1 MLSHHPLPLR
11 GSLLAIA
18 LAGCLPSAAHA
29 GGQTARSVRP
39 VIVHRV
45 TANHKNFL
53 IDGKRFQ
60 IISGEMHY
68 SRIPREYWRDRLKK
82 ARAMGLN
89 TISTYV
95 FWNVQE
101 PRPGVYDLSGNND
114 VAAFIRMAQEEGLY
128 VILRPGPYVCAE
140 WDLGGYPAWLLADPN
155 VVLRSSDPSFMVP
168 AKRWLMRLGKELA
181 PLQASRGG
189 PIIAVQ
195 IENEYGS
202 FGKDHNYMRQIR
214 NTIVQ
219 SGLGEVLLY
228 TADGPEELSNGALPG
243 VQAVV
248 NFGPGDA
255 QKAFAAL
262 KNFRPHEPLMAGEY
276 WDGWF
281 DHWGQPHHV
290 TDTAQ
295 QVKDLSSML
304 SQGYS
309 VNLYMFEG
317 GTTFGFMNGAN
328 IDGKF
333 YNPDTTSYDYDAALD
348 EAGRPTAKYFAF
360 RNVIARH
367 DGNAALPPVPAAI
380 PIIQVPEISLAQ
392 AVSLWDALPKPI
404 LSEQPQPM
412 EPLGQSYGY
421 ILYRKQIVGPAQG
434 DLVLQN
440 LHDYAVIYLN
450 GRQAGTLDR
459 RALQDRL
466 AITVPAEGAQL
477 DILVE
482 NTGRVNYGP
491 AIRGERSGITNSI
504 AFAGHPLTGWQ
515 IYRLPME
522 DPATLRFSSLAVK
535 GPAFYRGTFQLSQV
549 GDTFLDTR
557 GLGKGAVWVNGHA
570 LGRFWSIGPQRTLY
584 LPGAWLRKGV
594 NNVVVFDLFGQ
605 PGREIQAMDHP
616 ILSDLE

>member
-1 MLSHHPLPLR
+1 M
-11 GSLLAIA
+11 
-18 LAGCLPSAAHA
+18 
-29 GGQTARSVRP
+29 
-39 VIVHRV
+39 IVHRV
-45 TANHKNFL
+45 TANRKNFL
-53 IDGKRFQ
+53 IDGKPFQ

-68 SRIPREYWRDRLKK
+68 SRIPRKYWRDRLKK

-101 PRPGVYDLSGNND
+101 PHPGVYDFNGNHD
-114 VAAFIRMAQEEGLY
+114 VAAFIHIAQEEGLY

-140 WDLGGYPAWLLADPN
+140 WDLGGLPAWLLADPN
-155 VVLRSSDPSFMVP
+155 MVLRSSDPSFMVP

-202 FGKDHNYMRQIR
+202 FGHDHNYMRQIR
-214 NTIVQ
+214 DAIVQ

-228 TADGPEELSNGALPG
+228 TADGPEELSSGTVPG

-255 QKAFAAL
+255 QKAFSAL
-262 KNFRPHEPLMAGEY
+262 KNFRSHEPMMAGEY

-290 TDTAQ
+290 TNTAQ
-295 QVKDLSSML
+295 QVKDLYWML

-333 YNPDTTSYDYDAALD
+333 YNPDTTSYDYDAPLD

-367 DGNAALPPVPAAI
+367 EGNQSLPPVPAAI
-380 PIIQVPEISLAQ
+380 PVVRVPEIPLTQ
-392 AVSLWDALPKPI
+392 AVSLWKALPKPAF
-404 LSEQPQPM
+404 SEEPQPM

-421 ILYRKQIVGPAQG
+421 ILYRKQIEGPAEG
-434 DLVLQN
+434 ELVLQD
-440 LHDYAVIYLN
+440 LHDYAVVYLN
-450 GRQAGTLDR
+450 GQQVGTLDR
-459 RALQDRL
+459 REQQDRL
-466 AITVPAEGAQL
+466 AITIPAGGAQL

-491 AIRGERSGITNSI
+491 AIRGEHAGITHSI
-504 AFAGHPLTGWQ
+504 AFAGRPLTGWR
-515 IYRLPME
+515 IYSLPME
-522 DPATLRFSSLAVK
+522 DPATLHFASYVTN
-535 GPAFYRGTFQLSQV
+535 GPAFYRGTFQLSQI

-557 GLGKGAVWVNGHA
+557 GFGKGTVWVNGHP
-570 LGRFWSIGPQRTLY
+570 LGRFWSIGPQRTLF
-584 LPGAWLRKGV
+584 LPGVWLRKGANSV
-594 NNVVVFDLFGQ
+594 IIFDLFGQ
-605 PGREIQAMDHP
+605 SGRQIETVDRP
-616 ILSDLE
+616 ILNDLE